1 MGIFKRVK
9 QSPDLR
15 AHGRAA
21 RARIAEVEMLNRGE
35 FQVSGSRADEL
46 LTGEATMTTMRFEL
60 DVLASSGGGGP
71 AAHVKVKQPV
81 PMMLVARMVVGTEVG
96 VLVDPDDAERVEIDW
111 DADVVEESLEDRAKH
126 DPTLKALLDRRIDP
140 AP

>member
-1 MGIFKRVK
+1 
-9 QSPDLR
+9 
-15 AHGRAA
+15 
-21 RARIAEVEMLNRGE
+21 MLNRGE

-46 LTGEATMTTMRFEL
+46 LSGEATMTTMRFEL
-60 DVLASSGGGGP
+60 DLLDGGAP
-71 AAHVKVKQPV
+71 AHIKVKQPV

-96 VLVDPDDAERVEIDW
+96 VLVDPDDAKRVEIDW
-111 DADVVEESLEDRAKH
+111 EADVVEESLEDRAKH

>member
-1 MGIFKRVK
+1 MGIFKKVK

-21 RARIAEVEMLNRGE
+21 RARITEVEMLNRGE

-46 LTGEATMTTMRFEL
+46 LSGEATMTTMRFEL
-60 DVLASSGGGGP
+60 DLLASSGGGGP
-71 AAHVKVKQPV
+71 PTHVKVKQPV

-96 VLVDPDDAERVEIDW
+96 VLVDPDDAKRVEIDW